1 MTIVYNNFVKDFY
14 LKMGALYLGQV
25 ESTVDGGKMIA
36 RLIYPI
42 DPVDK

>member
-1 MTIVYNNFVKDFY
+1 MSSGTAYLLAGTKTEQKFVFEK
-14 LKMGALYLGQV
+14 
-25 ESTVDGGKMIA
+25 STVDGGKMIA